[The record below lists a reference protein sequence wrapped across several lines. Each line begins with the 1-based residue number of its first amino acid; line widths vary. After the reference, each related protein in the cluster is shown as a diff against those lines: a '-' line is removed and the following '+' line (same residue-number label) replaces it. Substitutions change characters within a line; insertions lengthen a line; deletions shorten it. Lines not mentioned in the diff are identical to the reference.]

1 MPNTKIDIAQDDFK
15 NLHILIV
22 DDDSATL
29 DLIEALLNSLK
40 VAQVT
45 RASSGVEAFGKL
57 ARSERVVDCVL
68 CDYTMDNGNGLQLLQ
83 AIRMGQIKYFRPDAC
98 FVLLT
103 ASGDAS
109 TVAMA
114 LELDV
119 HGYIVKPA
127 TPEKLRTAI
136 AKARARTIRIN
147 FQKYSNVVI
156 PT

>member
-1 MPNTKIDIAQDDFK
+1 MPQNKIDIAQEDFK

-29 DLIEALLNSLK
+29 DLIEALLLAQK

-45 RASSGVEAFGKL
+45 RATSGVDAFAKL
-57 ARSERVVDCVL
+57 AQSGRVVDCVL
-68 CDYTMDNGNGLQLLQ
+68 CDFTMANGNGLQLLQ
-83 AIRMGQIKYFRPDAC
+83 AVRMGQIKYVRPDAC

-103 ASGDAS
+103 ASGDAA
-109 TVAMA
+109 TVTMAM
-114 LELDV
+114 ELDV

-136 AKARARTIRIN
+136 SKARARSIRIN
-147 FQKYSNVVI
+147 FQKYSQVVV
-156 PT
+156 PS